1 MSELSQAEL
10 SQAELSADQRL
21 AVIGAGPV
29 GSLLALTLAH
39 RGLHVD
45 VYERRPDLRTHAI
58 AAGRSINL
66 AVSTR
71 GLHALRAVGLENA
84 VLAQAVPM
92 RGRMIHA
99 LTGATAL
106 LPYGRDETECIYS
119 MSRGELNKLLM
130 TAAEAT
136 GRVRIRFEQRLTDYD
151 FTSELATFHGE
162 ASGPTRQ
169 VHAPV
174 LFGADGSAS
183 ALRMAMAGHGS
194 LTATQDKLDSG
205 YKELTILPVNNG
217 LGPDGRFAIEP
228 NALHIWPRGQFMLIA
243 LPNQDGSFTCTLFL
257 PLEARGDVPG
267 FEQLQ
272 TARAV
277 EAFFA
282 RWFPDAVPL
291 LPDLAAQF
299 LAAPLGHMVTVKSW
313 PWQEKGALLI
323 GDAAHAIVP
332 FFGQG
337 MNCGFEDC
345 TVLAGFLDAAGP
357 SLLAAGQGDLDWP
370 ELFARFATLRK
381 PDTDAIADLAVENFL
396 EMRDKVAD
404 PTFLLHRAVEARLQ
418 QRLGAVYR
426 SRYQLVTFTNLPYR
440 MALAAGRVQA
450 EVLETACRGLT
461 DPDAVDLDRA
471 EAMMRQRLLPLL
483 AERH

>member
-1 MSELSQAEL
+1 MSPVE
-10 SQAELSADQRL
+10 RL
-21 AVIGAGPV
+21 TVIGAGPV
-29 GSLLALTLAH
+29 GSLLALTLAR

-45 VYERRPDLRTHAI
+45 VYERRPDLRTHAV

-71 GLHALRAVGLENA
+71 GLHALRAVGLQDA
-84 VLAQAVPM
+84 VLGQAVPM
-92 RGRMIHA
+92 TGRMTHA

-106 LPYGRDETECIYS
+106 LPYGRDATECIYS

-151 FTSELATFHGE
+151 FTTELATFHDEATGE
-162 ASGPTRQ
+162 FAK
-169 VHAPV
+169 VHTPV

-183 ALRMAMAGHGS
+183 ALRAAMARGGAF
-194 LTATQDKLDSG
+194 TATQDLLTSG
-205 YKELTILPVNNG
+205 YKELTILPVNHG
-217 LGPDGRFAIEP
+217 LGPNGRFAIEP
-228 NALHIWPRGQFMLIA
+228 HALHIWPRGQFMLIA

-257 PLEARGDVPG
+257 PFDPHGDVPG
-267 FEQLQ
+267 FAQLQ
-272 TARAV
+272 TV
-277 EAFFA
+277 TDIEAFFA

-299 LAAPLGHMVTVKSW
+299 LAAPLGQMVTVKCW
-313 PWQEKGALLI
+313 PWQEKAALLL

-345 TVLAGFLDAAGP
+345 TVLAGLLD
-357 SLLAAGQGDLDWP
+357 AAGQGDLDWP
-370 ELFARFATLRK
+370 ALFHQFATLRK
-381 PDTDAIADLAVENFL
+381 PDTDAIADLAVENFV

-404 PTFLLHRAVEARLQ
+404 PTFLLHRAVEVRLQ
-418 QRLGAVYR
+418 QRLGTAYR

-440 MALAAGRVQA
+440 LALAAGRVQA

-461 DPDAVDLDRA
+461 DADAVDLDRA
-471 EAMMRQRLLPLL
+471 EALMRERLLPLL
-483 AERH
+483 VDAGMGD